1 MQTMPPYNM
10 SPHEA
15 VSAAM
20 WMMIGA
26 HEGVGQKVKWSGAAY
41 YHHPLQTHRLLVELC
56 TRFDIELTWEEEC
69 AMLLHDVVEDTD
81 MTLNIIEHFFGP
93 VVMEL
98 VEGLTDVAKPEDGN
112 RAARIK
118 INREHSAKAPAGS
131 KKCKIS
137 DLCCNTRSIV
147 EQNRGFA
154 HVYLPEKRLLLE
166 EALNDVHP
174 KLLEYAWQV
183 VREAEERLVQL
194 DLEEKERLNPSL

>member
-1 MQTMPPYNM
+1 MQTQLKGMT
-10 SPHEA
+10 PHEA
-15 VSAAM
+15 VNAAM
-20 WMMIGA
+20 WFMIGA
-26 HEGVGQKVKWSGAAY
+26 HEAVGQKVKWTGAAY
-41 YHHPLQTHRLLVELC
+41 YHHPLQTHRLLIELC
-56 TRFDIELTWEEEC
+56 DRFGIEVTWEEEC
-69 AMLLHDVVEDTD
+69 AMLLHDVIEDTGVLFD
-81 MTLNIIEHFFGP
+81 CIERFFGP
-93 VVMEL
+93 VVLEI

-118 INREHSAKAPAGS
+118 INREHSAHAHPSA

-154 HVYLPEKRLLLE
+154 HVYLPEKRLLLT